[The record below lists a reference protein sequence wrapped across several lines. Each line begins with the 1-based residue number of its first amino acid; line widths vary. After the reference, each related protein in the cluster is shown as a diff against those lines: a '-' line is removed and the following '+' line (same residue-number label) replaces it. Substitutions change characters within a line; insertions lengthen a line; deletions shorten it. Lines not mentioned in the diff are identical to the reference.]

1 MDVALTSMSI
11 SSRNAHEG
19 ASMKML
25 KNLKEQMQ
33 VQGDN
38 IVEMIED
45 AEINIKPTQS
55 NINDGVSLDVRI

>member
-38 IVEMIED
+38 MVEMIEES
-45 AEINIKPTQS
+45 AISVKPSQA
-55 NINDGVSLDVRI
+55 NINNGVSLDVRI